1 MKSVADLVGWRYIV
15 FYQCEEYACMLY
27 ETSHRAYFS
36 QSVRCLYKIGDDL
49 VPIIYVLWGI
59 GIDFP
64 QGVTCAV
71 QQSYK
76 CLPISK

>member
-1 MKSVADLVGWRYIV
+1 
-15 FYQCEEYACMLY
+15 MLY